1 LTGLVVSIGSFS
13 ASSPHFFLNL
23 LTVFSCSIALGM
35 SMSLQSMEVGRQT
48 KNSTGAH
55 STLKPLALNT
65 IVIMSFLVGQL
76 IGSSGG
82 ILFLAE
88 FVVTTVSLVLGG
100 AGTISASAMES
111 WFCFFCLSS
120 AAFWGYLFARVALID
135 GVRHKRRRPS
145 TLVLCGCIISIAC
158 LWFGTLWIKKWDLP
172 PDLMILRTQHTAP
185 KKLVTHRLQ

>member
-1 LTGLVVSIGSFS
+1 
-13 ASSPHFFLNL
+13 
-23 LTVFSCSIALGM
+23 
-35 SMSLQSMEVGRQT
+35 MSLQSMEVGRQT

-111 WFCFFCLSS
+111 WGCFFCLSS
-120 AAFWGYLFARVALID
+120 TAFWGYLFGRVALID
-135 GVRHKRRRPS
+135 GIRHKRRRPS
-145 TLVLCGCIISIAC
+145 SSVLCVCLISIAA
-158 LWFGTLWIKKWDLP
+158 LWLGTLWLWNWDLP
-172 PDLMILRTQHTAP
+172 PNLMIIRPRPPHTMP
-185 KKLVTHRLQ
+185 KKLIIHRLQ

>member
-1 LTGLVVSIGSFS
+1 
-13 ASSPHFFLNL
+13 
-23 LTVFSCSIALGM
+23 M

-48 KNSTGAH
+48 KHSTGAH

-88 FVVTTVSLVLGG
+88 FVVTTISLVLGG

-111 WFCFFCLSS
+111 WGCFFCLSS
-120 AAFWGYLFARVALID
+120 TAFWGYLFGRVALID
-135 GVRHKRRRPS
+135 GIRHKKRRPS
-145 TLVLCGCIISIAC
+145 STVLCICLVSISF
-158 LWFGTLWIKKWDLP
+158 LWLGILWLWKWDLP
-172 PDLMILRTQHTAP
+172 PNLMIVRLAGQQQP
-185 KKLVTHRLQ
+185 NKKLNMRRIQ

>member
-1 LTGLVVSIGSFS
+1 
-13 ASSPHFFLNL
+13 
-23 LTVFSCSIALGM
+23 
-35 SMSLQSMEVGRQT
+35 MSLQSMEVGRQT

-111 WFCFFCLSS
+111 WGCFFCLSS
-120 AAFWGYLFARVALID
+120 TAFWGYLFARVALID
-135 GVRHKRRRPS
+135 GIRHKRRRPS
-145 TLVLCGCIISIAC
+145 SVVLCGCLVAVAG
-158 LWFGTLWIKKWDLP
+158 LWLGTLWLWSWDLP
-172 PDLMILRTQHTAP
+172 PNLMIVRSNATP
-185 KKLVTHRLQ
+185 KKHLPHRLQ